1 MIWITLE
8 CHFLSMPANC
18 EKGREKGEKS
28 LMHSGDR
35 GKIDELTVAEKPVT
49 NGFLTKKKAAT
60 AAAFLMARKSGRA
73 IRRNDFRDF
82 VGFRRQLQLAIGIF
96 HQR

>member
-35 GKIDELTVAEKPVT
+35 GKIDELTVAEKPISD
-49 NGFLTKKKAAT
+49 GFLTKKSSH
-60 AAAFLMARKSGRA
+60 SGC
-73 IRRNDFRDF
+73 FF
-82 VGFRRQLQLAIGIF
+82 
-96 HQR
+96 

>member
-35 GKIDELTVAEKPVT
+35 GKIDELTVAEKSVSD
-49 NGFLTKKKAAT
+49 GFLTKKK
-60 AAAFLMARKSGRA
+60 
-73 IRRNDFRDF
+73 
-82 VGFRRQLQLAIGIF
+82 QP
-96 HQR
+96 QRLLF